1 MIPGRLV
8 DGRPRFLT
16 EVVTI
21 YTIKTPNP
29 NYNGITEGVAFVNGV
44 ARVEDEITRNVLV
57 NNYGYID
64 ATEEKS
70 EKPEEPAA
78 PKRKSSAK

>member
-1 MIPGRLV
+1 M
-8 DGRPRFLT
+8 DGRFRPSSFLS
-16 EVVTI
+16 EVSTI

-29 NYNGITEGVAFVNGV
+29 NYNGVTEGVAFVNGV
-44 ARVEDEITRNVLV
+44 ARVEDEVTRNVLV

-70 EKPEEPAA
+70 KTEEPA
-78 PKRKSSAK
+78 PKRKSSGK